1 MTRTLFYSCSH
12 SDESHLAID
21 SVQLKQS
28 ATSHGMKAA
37 EDSRTPKPCRQSDAQ
52 SSAIAFWSAAV
63 LCRFKLIW
71 QRLRDNLTRFG
82 PWSFSG
88 AWTLELGIL

>member
-37 EDSRTPKPCRQSDAQ
+37 EDSRTPKPCGQSDAQ
-52 SSAIAFWSAAV
+52 IQRHSVLGVRLSSAA
-63 LCRFKLIW
+63 L
-71 QRLRDNLTRFG
+71 N
-82 PWSFSG
+82 
-88 AWTLELGIL
+88 